1 MNIDK
6 LKKVIAEANPIYLGI
21 DKKYDEYYDCNK
33 CGKQHCTCI
42 EREFNGEWNADGRI
56 LRLNDVLIASKS
68 VMSKNN
74 DCTVF
79 EEQIE
84 NLVMNWNL
92 KDNNLDNQSDELWTF
107 LSDLLV

>member
-1 MNIDK
+1 MQTDLKK
-6 LKKVIAEANPIYLGI
+6 LKSIIAKAIGKEKEIYLL
-21 DKKYDEYYDCNK
+21 
-33 CGKQHCTCI
+33 
-42 EREFNGEWNADGRI
+42 A
-56 LRLNDVLIASKS
+56 DVLIASKS

-92 KDNNLDNQSDELWTF
+92 KDNNLDNQSDETKQF
-107 LSDLLV
+107 LIDLLV